1 MALRGRK
8 PKDPNLRAIDGS
20 HRTTRHGDLE
30 EVKEHMAQIPPL
42 EMPDFLEG
50 EARQAWKD
58 HIEPAFWL
66 DHSKLVP
73 AVAFCALYAEFLDN
87 PRAFST
93 SKHSVLRGYMLD
105 LGLTDPRNRDLAKK
119 GGNPKDPAEKYF

>member
-8 PKDPNLRAIDGS
+8 PKNPNLRAIDGS

-30 EVKEHMAQIPPL
+30 EVKEHMAKIPPL
-42 EMPDFLEG
+42 EMPKSLKG
-50 EARQAWKD
+50 SARKAWKE

-66 DHSKLVP
+66 DQTKLAA
-73 AVAFCALYAEFLDN
+73 AVAFCELYGEFMDH
-87 PRAFST
+87 PRAFAT
-93 SKHSVLRGYMLD
+93 SKHGQMRGYMLD
-105 LGLTDPRNRDLAKK
+105 LGLTDERNRNLNKK